1 MTNASPTNSR
11 LAGGGA
17 PVVGR
22 GLGQR
27 RRAEQPWYD
36 SVGFRVPLLVISP
49 YAKKNYDIFGLARL
63 AAADRREVAIPIR
76 CTQYF
81 INEEPDDRIPD
92 AQ

>member
-1 MTNASPTNSR
+1 MTTASPTNSR

-17 PVVGR
+17 PSAGR

-49 YAKKNYDIFGLARL
+49 DAKKNRKF
-63 AAADRREVAIPIR
+63 IPTHAPLTR
-76 CTQYF
+76 QYF